1 MCIASLDSHMLSE
14 VGTWENETAKK
25 NPETKEDEK
34 LGQRRI
40 KTDDS

>member
-25 NPETKEDEK
+25 NETKEDEK
-34 LGQRRI
+34 LGQRRL